1 MGDVRYIAYVK
12 VPAIALVVGALAY
25 ASVVTEAFLGY
36 PLSPAHAYL
45 SELSAID
52 QPSSSLVRAMDAVA
66 GTLFTAVGLVLWHV
80 PGGNRWLN
88 TAPAPVLPKFLP
100 DLLRRLNGHALIS
113 SGLILAGT
121 TTVLDAIFPMDC
133 AESLATCRDQLA
145 AGTSFSHH
153 AHTVTS
159 TLAGS
164 GLIMVAVGAFLTG
177 TLLVRFVSSVVVV
190 AMVCQL
196 AIIASQLPIGISQR
210 VQVAASVILM
220 LLLAWR
226 IGSGNVDNSPR
237 SSTHTA

>member
-1 MGDVRYIAYVK
+1 MK

-36 PLSPAHAYL
+36 PLSPAFAYL

-52 QPSSSLVRAMDAVA
+52 QPSSPLVRSMDAIA
-66 GTLFTAVGLVLWHV
+66 GTLFAAVGLFLWRT
-80 PGGNRWLN
+80 PDGSRWLN
-88 TAPAPVLPKFLP
+88 ATPTSRLPRFLP
-100 DLLRRLNGHALIS
+100 NVLRKLNGHALIS
-113 SGLILAGT
+113 SGLILAGV

-145 AGTSFSHH
+145 AGASLSHH

-159 TLAGS
+159 SLAGL

-177 TLLVRFVSSVVVV
+177 SLIVRLVSSVVVI
-190 AMVCQL
+190 AMICQL
-196 AIIASQLPIGISQR
+196 AIIASQLPVGISQR

-226 IGSGNVDNSPR
+226 IGGGNVGNSTG